1 MRIGEFAR
9 LCGTKISVLR
19 HYDSCGLLNPVYVD
33 RFSEYRYYDESQ
45 RAVFE
50 QISELKSAGFT
61 LNEIKELIN
70 GNADS
75 NALFERKKRELE
87 LALCRLE
94 ELKESFKGGI
104 KMNNDFKPL
113 VEDISG
119 SFENDEQVIGKWQ
132 IIRDNEAEAD
142 ALPERYIYF
151 LPNGE
156 QYWCFGWTKGSLIID
171 DGESRYKNDYRLE
184 KRGDDLYMIV
194 SLKAPD
200 YPQTG
205 KTEAVAL
212 RKLDSKHYTKAD
224 ISKKDDINKPFREDE
239 RVIGKWRAFCF
250 LESKGAKEAFEPEE
264 YEQMSE
270 PYFKEIEFLGGGE
283 CRAVFAD
290 GVTEGRDN
298 HSYTKGFWIRK
309 YNSTACAY
317 EIKEAGGREY
327 LIIEWKSGDYRFGG
341 LPTDYYVMV
350 RA

>member
-1 MRIGEFAR
+1 MRIGEFAK

-19 HYDSCGLLNPVYVD
+19 HYDSVGLLRPVYVD
-33 RFSEYRYYDESQ
+33 RFTEYRYYDESQ

-50 QISELKSAGFT
+50 QISELKGTGFS
-61 LNEIKELIN
+61 LNEIRELIT
-70 GNADS
+70 GSVDGAE
-75 NALFERKKRELE
+75 LFAKKKRELE
-87 LALCRLE
+87 LALIGLE
-94 ELKESFKGGI
+94 ELRERFKGGI
-104 KMNNDFKPL
+104 KMENTFTPL
-113 VEDISG
+113 VEEISG
-119 SFENDEQVIGKWQ
+119 KFENDEQVTGKWQ
-132 IIRDNEAEAD
+132 IIRDGEGEAD

-184 KRGDDLYMIV
+184 MRGDDLYMIV

-205 KTEAVAL
+205 RTSPVAL
-212 RKLDSKHYTKAD
+212 RKLDSKHYTKAE
-224 ISKKDDINKPFREDE
+224 ISKKDDMGKPFREDE

-250 LESKGAKEAFEPEE
+250 LDSKGAKEAFEPEE
-264 YEQMSE
+264 YQQMSE
-270 PYFKEIEFLGGGE
+270 PYFKEIEFIEGGE

-290 GVTEGRDN
+290 GVTEGREN
-298 HSYTKGFWIRK
+298 HSYTKGFWLRK

-317 EIKEAGGREY
+317 EIREIDGREY